1 MEHRRTLNIDE
12 ILGTQTDFVYESGD
26 SLKDD
31 QIIISESQ
39 DVTAIIEANNRSAN
53 EIDKHQKYG
62 EWSKVASI
70 PLNLYYD
77 LKRQGIVDDP
87 ARFKKWLNDSDN
99 RFFRTRGGRV

>member
-1 MEHRRTLNIDE
+1 MEDRRTLNIDE
-12 ILGTQTDFVYESGD
+12 LLGTHTEFVYESGD

-31 QIIISESQ
+31 KIIISETQ
-39 DVTAIIEANNRSAN
+39 DVTNIIEMNKRSAN
-53 EIDKHQKYG
+53 EIDKHKPYG

-87 ARFKKWLNDSDN
+87 ARFKKWLNDPDN

>member
-1 MEHRRTLNIDE
+1 
-12 ILGTQTDFVYESGD
+12 
-26 SLKDD
+26 
-31 QIIISESQ
+31 
-39 DVTAIIEANNRSAN
+39 
-53 EIDKHQKYG
+53 
-62 EWSKVASI
+62 VASI

>member
-1 MEHRRTLNIDE
+1 MEDRRTLNIDE
-12 ILGTQTDFVYESGD
+12 LLGTHTEFVYESGD

-31 QIIISESQ
+31 KIIISETQ
-39 DVTAIIEANNRSAN
+39 DVTNIIEMNKRSAN
-53 EIDKHQKYG
+53 EIDKHQPYG

-87 ARFKKWLNDSDN
+87 ARFKKWLNDPDN